1 MMRFTLL
8 LFMALL
14 SGANRL
20 AAQEKVE
27 VRGVTSEVK
36 IEEVTFG
43 HLSEL
48 NGKFK
53 LRASELTFAP
63 GAFIGAHH
71 HIGPGIRYIIS
82 GELTFIE
89 GGQSTVYKAGE
100 YYYETGNIAHSA
112 ENKTNLPL
120 RILVMEII
128 PKNWSGPAMI
138 RLDQSDRQDVCDG
151 TSAVGESR
159 RRMRRVRGVSP
170 LPNRAF
176 DKFRPRQR
184 GFRSDDSAPTR
195 WLRGAR
201 RGAAALSRA
210 SSAGH
215 AATKPPPAKN
225 QILVKPLPEMPRI
238 FSFRLQCA
246 NDEIAYFQ
254 EQRRPDRF
262 FPGTTTPKPLHPII
276 IEGVPSMVQ
285 AGGHYESRIPRI
297 TD

>member
-20 AAQEKVE
+20 AAREKVE
-27 VRGVTSEVK
+27 VRGVTTEVK

-100 YYYETGNIAHSA
+100 YYYETGNLAHTA

-138 RLDQSDRQDVCDG
+138 
-151 TSAVGESR
+151 
-159 RRMRRVRGVSP
+159 P
-170 LPNRAF
+170 
-176 DKFRPRQR
+176 PR
-184 GFRSDDSAPTR
+184 S
-195 WLRGAR
+195 
-201 RGAAALSRA
+201 
-210 SSAGH
+210 
-215 AATKPPPAKN
+215 
-225 QILVKPLPEMPRI
+225 E
-238 FSFRLQCA
+238 
-246 NDEIAYFQ
+246 
-254 EQRRPDRF
+254 
-262 FPGTTTPKPLHPII
+262 
-276 IEGVPSMVQ
+276 
-285 AGGHYESRIPRI
+285 
-297 TD
+297 

>member
-100 YYYETGNIAHSA
+100 YYYETGNLAHSA
-112 ENKTNLPL
+112 KNKTNLPL

-138 RLDQSDRQDVCDG
+138 
-151 TSAVGESR
+151 
-159 RRMRRVRGVSP
+159 P
-170 LPNRAF
+170 
-176 DKFRPRQR
+176 PR
-184 GFRSDDSAPTR
+184 S
-195 WLRGAR
+195 
-201 RGAAALSRA
+201 
-210 SSAGH
+210 
-215 AATKPPPAKN
+215 
-225 QILVKPLPEMPRI
+225 E
-238 FSFRLQCA
+238 
-246 NDEIAYFQ
+246 
-254 EQRRPDRF
+254 
-262 FPGTTTPKPLHPII
+262 
-276 IEGVPSMVQ
+276 
-285 AGGHYESRIPRI
+285 
-297 TD
+297 